1 MRAKP
6 FILTL
11 FLLVVFA
18 LTAIGVF
25 AGPPAS
31 GVAQQAT
38 PRLVATVPPP
48 TRVPTRAP
56 NDDLSRVRAAGKI
69 VVGTSLDNPPFSGYD
84 DQFAPTGFD
93 VALMEALAGQLGVKI
108 EFNDFAFEGLL
119 SALKLG
125 QVDAAIA
132 AISLTPQRLAE
143 VDFTNTYYVG
153 LDGLLARPGSTLNI
167 RGVNDLAQLKV
178 GVQRGSVY
186 QAFLQETL
194 VDTGLMPAPNL
205 MAYIRPEE
213 MVWALEDELLDVAM
227 LDLEPARTFAA
238 RGDVTLAGDGLYP
251 QVYAIAVRKGSALRL
266 ELNRALAA
274 LQARG
279 LITQLAEEY
288 LDAQPVTL
296 PATPP
301 ATAAPIPTPVF
312 TPTPV
317 PCTDGLAY
325 VADLNYDDRNMKAPP
340 PLRRGQNFTKTW
352 RVRNSGNCSWT
363 ADFALTYV
371 RGNVAAARMGGEPVP
386 VGRIV
391 LPGQTIDISVPLTAP
406 QAPGVYQGFWQMTNA
421 EGARFGQTVWV
432 GIRVPAPPTPT
443 PPPPP
448 PTAAGI
454 SFSADRT
461 TINQGECVTFRWDVT
476 NVKAVYFHP
485 QGQPFDRYGVAG
497 QASKQE
503 CPAVTTTYT
512 LRVQLRDD
520 QIREQYIQINVK
532 PSSNTPF
539 IVHFSSNP
547 AYEVTA
553 GACLNLWW
561 EVRGDVSRV
570 ALVRNGFPLWD
581 YAPVQGSKQDCP
593 TTAGAALYE
602 LQAFGPGG
610 IVVKAQRPIA
620 VR

>member
-1 MRAKP
+1 MKAKP
-6 FILTL
+6 FVLTM
-11 FLLVVFA
+11 FLLAVFA
-18 LTAIGVF
+18 LTTIGVF

-31 GVAQQAT
+31 VLEQQAT

-48 TRVPTRAP
+48 TRVPTRTA
-56 NDDLSRVRAAGKI
+56 NDDLARVKAAGKI
-69 VVGTSLDNPPFSGYD
+69 LVGTSLDNPPFSGYSD
-84 DQFAPTGFD
+84 TFAPTGFD
-93 VALMEALAGQLGVKI
+93 IALMEALAGQLGVKI

-153 LDGLLARPGSTLNI
+153 RDGLLARPDALFSINDI
-167 RGVNDLAQLKV
+167 NDLAQLKV
-178 GVQRGSVY
+178 GVQVGSVY
-186 QAFLQETL
+186 QTFLQETL

-213 MVWALEDELLDVAM
+213 MVWALEDKLLDVAM

-238 RGDVTLAGDGLYP
+238 RGNVRLVGEGLYP
-251 QVYAIAVRKGSALRL
+251 QVYAIAVRKGSSLRV

-274 LQARG
+274 LQAQGVIR
-279 LITQLAEEY
+279 QLAAEY
-288 LDAQPVTL
+288 LDVQPVTQ
-296 PATPP
+296 PATP
-301 ATAAPIPTPVF
+301 TPIPTPAF

-340 PLRRGQNFTKTW
+340 SLRKGQNFTKTW

-371 RGNVAAARMGGEPVP
+371 RGNGAAARMGGEPVP

-406 QAPGVYQGFWQMTNA
+406 QAPGVYQGFWQMSNT
-421 EGARFGQTVWV
+421 EGVRFGQTIWV

-448 PTAAGI
+448 PSVAGI

-503 CPAVTTTYT
+503 CPAATTTYT

-532 PSSNTPF
+532 PSSNVPF

-547 AYEVTA
+547 EFETTASRCVT
-553 GACLNLWW
+553 LWW
-561 EVRGDVSRV
+561 EVRGDVSRI

-593 TTAGAALYE
+593 TTPGAATYE

-610 IVVKAQRPIA
+610 IVVKAQRNIA